1 MQLKITVAVDK
12 IKSGKERKKQ
22 TINERKEKQERK
34 TLKKWKKQKRNAR
47 RESNKKKW

>member
-1 MQLKITVAVDK
+1 MQLKITVDK

-34 TLKKWKKQKRNAR
+34 TLKKWKKQK
-47 RESNKKKW
+47 SKIK